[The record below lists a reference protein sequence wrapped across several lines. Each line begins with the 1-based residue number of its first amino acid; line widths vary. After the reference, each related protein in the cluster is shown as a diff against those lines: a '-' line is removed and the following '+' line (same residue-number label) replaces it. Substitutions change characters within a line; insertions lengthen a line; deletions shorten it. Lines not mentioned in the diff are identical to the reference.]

1 MLTKFASIYYNISRT
16 KKIIATVLVVPPS
29 HFIKRSEKMLKATT
43 NLRNFRCNKALST
56 GLRLFSSNSISVDL
70 GPDVFKTHCKN
81 IL

>member
-1 MLTKFASIYYNISRT
+1 
-16 KKIIATVLVVPPS
+16 
-29 HFIKRSEKMLKATT
+29 MLKATT